1 HDLWLL
7 SDEVYWTLG
16 GGEHVSP
23 RSLPGM
29 AERTLVINSMSKS
42 HGMTGWRMGWLSGPE
57 QMISLLTNL
66 NLVTTYG
73 LPAFIS
79 LACAEALENGYGVK
93 EIAERYAARRSVV
106 LDAMR
111 GMNNV
116 TVRGSEGG
124 MYVMLDISAL
134 EPDDEKFAWALL
146 DKEKVGVMPGS
157 SFGDAA
163 AGHIR
168 VSLCQPEAVLLEAT
182 LRLRRFASSYRR
194 EAA

>member
-1 HDLWLL
+1 
-7 SDEVYWTLG
+7 
-16 GGEHVSP
+16 
-23 RSLPGM
+23 
-29 AERTLVINSMSKS
+29 
-42 HGMTGWRMGWLSGPE
+42 
-57 QMISLLTNL
+57 
-66 NLVTTYG
+66 
-73 LPAFIS
+73 
-79 LACAEALENGYGVK
+79 
-93 EIAERYAARRSVV
+93 
-106 LDAMR
+106 
-111 GMNNV
+111 MNNV

-146 DKEKVGVMPGS
+146 DKEKVGVLPGS